1 MDFTPVIA
9 VLLGQFWYLLPL
21 LLITPLNSADFPRH
35 SQILKLRSFRMG
47 YAQAA
52 IIPFRSTTP

>member
-21 LLITPLNSADFPRH
+21 LLITPYFPRH

-47 YAQAA
+47 YAQTA